1 MLEANSLDDLVALAS
16 NSLESRIRARIAK
29 GPGGQV
35 DFD

>member
-29 GPGGQV
+29 SPGGQD